1 MNSPYV
7 AVEIITFDPRKT
19 CRPRCRV
26 PPGRPGAAG
35 GQEALCLGGGDGLE
49 VGQTQLGG
57 DFMGENGD

>member
-1 MNSPYV
+1 
-7 AVEIITFDPRKT
+7 
-19 CRPRCRV
+19 V